1 MITCASVAAYGC
13 SLGDYHC
20 LSWGSIPNFIP
31 SHPCISSSC
40 VFSLFFAWHI
50 SFLPLFFPDMFS
62 SPMWTDLTHVRDPYL
77 RSLADKFPDVVPG
90 ATADNTTLTY
100 LNGLRDGALGPPS
113 FPRLLCCRRQPPMLP
128 CICLVSFKRP
138 LLHPWFSQ
146 PFTASVWRTMVL
158 VYSLPLVIHSHRRS

>member
-31 SHPCISSSC
+31 PHPCISSSC
-40 VFSLFFAWHI
+40 VFSVFFAWHI
-50 SFLPLFFPDMFS
+50 SFLPFVLS
-62 SPMWTDLTHVRDPYL
+62 RHLLQPYVDRPQPCTGPL
-77 RSLADKFPDVVPG
+77 PTQLADRSPDVVLG
-90 ATADNTTLTY
+90 ARADNTTLTY